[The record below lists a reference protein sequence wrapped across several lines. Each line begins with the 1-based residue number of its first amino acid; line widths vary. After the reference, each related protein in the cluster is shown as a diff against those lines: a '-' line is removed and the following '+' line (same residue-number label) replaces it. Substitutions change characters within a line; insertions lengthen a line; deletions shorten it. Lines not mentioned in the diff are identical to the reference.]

1 MGEMMSNRDKM
12 PGVYIHTHKKTQ
24 HFFIGMSVDVFR
36 SAVEDLRR
44 LRVGIH
50 TSEKFRSLYKEC
62 GLIDTQ
68 IITCKDREEAEELK
82 WKLTKENYS
91 NPLLLNQTIGLNV
104 SAVYRIIHKPTGHF
118 YIGSTRDFSQR
129 KREHEHRLIK
139 NKNPCKKL
147 QELYN
152 ANPDLNDL
160 HWDII
165 LAHPISHAQFLE
177 EKMIKEAWDN
187 PLLLNKAQSAK
198 GTRGVVYTDEER
210 QRRSD
215 LAKQMWTENRLRK
228 DTSISGA
235 SKKVS
240 ISGTVYESVADA
252 SRKTGIAMHLIYHR
266 VRSDKHSDYFYL

>member
-1 MGEMMSNRDKM
+1 MARTKV
-12 PGVYIHTHKKTQ
+12 PGVYILTHKKTGQ
-24 HFFIGMSVDVFR
+24 YYIGASVDVHR
-36 SAVEDLRR
+36 SSVEDHRR
-44 LRVGIH
+44 VRVGKHPSKRLCEAYVEDVVIDVRVIECSGWDEAE
-50 TSEKFRSLYKEC
+50 TLKRSL
-62 GLIDTQ
+62 IANDF
-68 IITCKDREEAEELK
+68 
-82 WKLTKENYS
+82 S
-91 NPLLLNQTIGLNV
+91 NKLLLNEVGGLNV
-104 SAVYRIIHKPTGHF
+104 CAVYRITHKPTGHF
-118 YIGSTRDFSQR
+118 YIGSTATFSQR
-129 KREHEHRLIK
+129 KRGHESGLR
-139 NKNPCKKL
+139 NGDNPCAKL

-160 HWDII
+160 HWDVI
-165 LAHPISHAQFLE
+165 LAHPIEHAHFLE

-215 LAKQMWTENRLRK
+215 LAKQMWAENRLRT